1 MSSSGLPAAVSK
13 TAPDGGPAA
22 AGAVSNTGRNS
33 LLYLAGALMQG
44 LGIFIVQPFALHLLN
59 SDGKWQELY
68 LSVSLIQV
76 GVVLASAGLPLAIT
90 KAWFEPGGQAK
101 ARAISGFLTI
111 GGLLLGLAGA
121 GTYGLVTGGNGT
133 ASFAIALVAMGLQA
147 SVLAAQAILRAQ
159 GRPLM
164 FVALSLCSSM
174 AAYVGGLLA
183 MLLFGAEAV
192 VFMAGYGVL
201 VFLSAILSLLVG
213 RPAMPLSH
221 KGALREAIAVGAPVL
236 PHTGALMLLTQGAP
250 FLLAAL
256 AANGISGDYGKVQVF
271 ILGTITLLGALNN
284 AWVPA
289 LMSVRGQD
297 RVARMRSTMTTAS
310 LAGLAIVVVAA
321 AGANLVVHLMAGGKE
336 SLIPVAQ
343 LMPLAAMG
351 YVLYLNAST
360 LLFADNATWWLSV
373 VTPAVLLVSAAVAFW
388 PASTGNLVGVA
399 VSSAGSFLLLGVAY
413 FAVARKRAA
422 GGWAPGIYVACC
434 IAAVGYTVVLML
446 LPTNL
451 TTGLIT
457 VASVAVA
464 VLGGAALW
472 RARLRPGSARM
483 KPERASVD

>member
-1 MSSSGLPAAVSK
+1 MSR

-22 AGAVSNTGRNS
+22 SGAVSNTGRNS

-59 SDGKWQELY
+59 SDSKWQELY
-68 LSVSLIQV
+68 LSVSVIQV

-90 KAWFEPGGQAK
+90 KAWFEPDGHAK

-121 GTYGLVTGGNGT
+121 GVYGLVTSGSGT
-133 ASFAIALVAMGLQA
+133 PSFAIALVAMGLQA

-159 GRPLM
+159 GRPVM

-183 MLLFGAEAV
+183 MLLFGSEAV

-201 VFLSAILSLLVG
+201 VFLGAVLSLFVA

-221 KGALREAIAVGAPVL
+221 KGALREAIAVGGPVL

-250 FLLAAL
+250 FLLAVV
-256 AANGISGDYGKVQVF
+256 AANGVSGDYGKVQVF

-297 RVARMRSTMTTAS
+297 RVERMRSTMATAS
-310 LAGLAIVVVAA
+310 FAGLAIVVVAA

-336 SLIPVAQ
+336 SLVPVAQ

-399 VSSAGSFLLLGVAY
+399 VASSASFLLLGLAY
-413 FAVARKRAA
+413 FVVARKRAA
-422 GGWAPGIYVACC
+422 GGWAPGSYVLCC
-434 IAAVGYTVVLML
+434 IAAVAYTGFLML

-464 VLGGAALW
+464 VLAGAAWW
-472 RARLRPGSARM
+472 RARLKRTGGARV
-483 KPERASVD
+483 KPERAHVD

>member
-1 MSSSGLPAAVSK
+1 MH
-13 TAPDGGPAA
+13 
-22 AGAVSNTGRNS
+22 NTGRNS

-44 LGIFIVQPFALHLLN
+44 LGIFIVQPFALHVLN
-59 SDGKWQELY
+59 SDTQWQELY
-68 LSVSLIQV
+68 LSVSVIQV

-121 GTYGLVTGGNGT
+121 GIYGLVTSGTGT

-147 SVLAAQAILRAQ
+147 SVLATQAILRAQ
-159 GRPLM
+159 GRPVM

-183 MLLFGAEAV
+183 MLVFGAQAV
-192 VFMAGYGVL
+192 VFMAGYGVFVL
-201 VFLSAILSLLVG
+201 LSALLSLVVG
-213 RPAMPLSH
+213 RPAMPFSH
-221 KGALREAIAVGAPVL
+221 KGALREAISVGAPVL

-250 FLLAAL
+250 FLLAAV
-256 AANGISGDYGKVQVF
+256 AANGVSGDYGKVQVF
-271 ILGTITLLGALNN
+271 ILGTVTLLGALNN

-289 LMSVRGQD
+289 LMSVRGHD
-297 RVARMRSTMTTAS
+297 RVLRMRSTMRTAS
-310 LAGLAIVVVAA
+310 LAGLAIVVVAG

-373 VTPAVLLVSAAVAFW
+373 VTPAVLLVSAVVAFW
-388 PASTGNLVGVA
+388 PASSANLVGVA
-399 VSSAGSFLLLGVAY
+399 GSSAASFLLLGLAY

-422 GGWAPGIYVACC
+422 GGWAPGTYAACC
-434 IAAVGYTVVLML
+434 AAAIAYTGILML

-451 TTGLIT
+451 TTGLLT
-457 VASVAVA
+457 VAAVA
-464 VLGGAALW
+464 VLVLAGAALW
-472 RARLRPGSARM
+472 RARLKRPRTAGA
-483 KPERASVD
+483 KPERAHVD